1 MERKTV
7 TQTTNPLE
15 TLLSQ
20 KLIKVKIARLG
31 EEVVERVF
39 PVGTTVKD
47 ALEAAGIT
55 PRKDEEIRLDGKPA
69 DLNAPIQ
76 EDEVIVT
83 LVPRIEGGK

>member
-20 KLIKVKIARLG
+20 KLITVKIARLG

-55 PRKDEEIRLDGKPA
+55 PRQDEDIRLNGKPA
-69 DLNAPIQ
+69 ELNMPI

-83 LVPRIEGGK
+83 LVPRIKGAR

>member
-15 TLLSQ
+15 TLQRLT
-20 KLIKVKIARLG
+20 KVKIARLG
-31 EEVVERVF
+31 EEVVEQVF

-55 PRKDEEIRLDGKPA
+55 PRQDEDIRLNGKPA
-69 DLNAPIQ
+69 ELNMPIQ

-83 LVPRIEGGK
+83 LVPRIKGAR

>member
-1 MERKTV
+1 
-7 TQTTNPLE
+7 
-15 TLLSQ
+15 
-20 KLIKVKIARLG
+20 
-31 EEVVERVF
+31 VF